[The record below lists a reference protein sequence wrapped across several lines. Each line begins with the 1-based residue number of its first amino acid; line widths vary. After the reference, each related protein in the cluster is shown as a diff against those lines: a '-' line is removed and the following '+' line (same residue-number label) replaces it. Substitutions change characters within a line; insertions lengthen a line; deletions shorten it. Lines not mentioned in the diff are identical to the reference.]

1 MSTQDRFWRGMQRGG
16 QPEEIA
22 DAILYLLGPGATYV
36 TGSILDVA
44 GGR

>member
-1 MSTQDRFWRGMQRGG
+1 VARLASGVPMQRGG
-16 QPEEIA
+16 EPEEIA
-22 DAILYLLGPGATYV
+22 DAIVYLLGPGATYV